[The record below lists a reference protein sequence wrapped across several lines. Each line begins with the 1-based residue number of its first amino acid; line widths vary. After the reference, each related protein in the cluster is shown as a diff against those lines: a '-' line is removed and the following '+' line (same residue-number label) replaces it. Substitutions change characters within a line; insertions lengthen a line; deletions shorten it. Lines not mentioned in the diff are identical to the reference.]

1 MKKIFAAMFLAL
13 IFATAPVQAQTNFDF
28 NQNFNEKIQPLS
40 YIYGGRVVGIKTFL
54 SIREQPNENSREVM
68 RIPNGAE
75 LSLRFTGNQNWWQ
88 VLSVTFNGQTYRNS
102 YDPADGIGWI
112 SARYVQTY

>member
-54 SIREQPNENSREVM
+54 SISFET
-68 RIPNGAE
+68 A
-75 LSLRFTGNQNWWQ
+75 LAF
-88 VLSVTFNGQTYRNS
+88 VLFIFQE
-102 YDPADGIGWI
+102 
-112 SARYVQTY
+112 AR